1 MKNNKLLRE
10 ISKKGYI
17 VIKKVL
23 KKTEA
28 NELKNLCISLNKK
41 NYKKKIKKP
50 KKSKHKLNSHE
61 QDDIIYNLQNK
72 SYKFIKIASN
82 KKILKIAT
90 DYLNYGS
97 YKKEHIILHQLT
109 GRSPISNA
117 GDQTLHLDSR
127 IPGLKFPIKVVA
139 TVMLEDFNYS
149 NGATRLFP
157 SSHLLK
163 RFPKKKDNKS
173 KKIKF
178 ISGKAGDVLIMN
190 GSLWHAGSKNFTS
203 KTRWSILITYV
214 RWFLKQAFDMP
225 TSLPPNL
232 KKSCSKDQLKLLGLY
247 SKPPKNEFERINALK
262 K

>member
-1 MKNNKLLRE
+1 MGKRNKSPKYKNKYKVKLIIHEERE
-10 ISKKGYI
+10 VLASSEEEAMAYITDGVWKKTYYTPRGRERLQRIAEYTDH
-17 VIKKVL
+17 KKVL

-163 RFPKKKDNKS
+163 RFPKKK
-173 KKIKF
+173 
-178 ISGKAGDVLIMN
+178 G
-190 GSLWHAGSKNFTS
+190 
-203 KTRWSILITYV
+203 
-214 RWFLKQAFDMP
+214 
-225 TSLPPNL
+225 
-232 KKSCSKDQLKLLGLY
+232 
-247 SKPPKNEFERINALK
+247 
-262 K
+262 